1 MILGFTSPVF
11 ANTWILLGHSTAGT
25 YTVKMVSKD
34 QCETQGQRFI
44 DKKNWSGDTQ
54 KVLPSYVCIKGRNK

>member
-44 DKKNWSGDTQ
+44 YKKTGQ
-54 KVLPSYVCIKGRNK
+54 AIHRKYFLVMYV